1 MGSSF
6 AFVGHRKATD
16 YRVVS
21 KRVVGRSDDTTLL
34 LGLLLLLEERG
45 RRLYRAYS
53 YYTSLRF
60 DDDVS
65 LVNAACKEMCP
76 QKSLSLSAMDAL
88 SLSLYLY
95 AWCVFRERHV
105 LLFPTTNTHTTT
117 TLDDDDTHT
126 TTDTTNVVVKSLSLS
141 SFLCR
146 FLERFLDD
154 EKKKE
159 KKKKSDF

>member
-34 LGLLLLLEERG
+34 GLLLLEERG

-88 SLSLYLY
+88 SLSLSTYTRGV
-95 AWCVFRERHV
+95 CSEK
-105 LLFPTTNTHTTT
+105 
-117 TLDDDDTHT
+117 DT
-126 TTDTTNVVVKSLSLS
+126 SS
-141 SFLCR
+141 SFR
-146 FLERFLDD
+146 PQ
-154 EKKKE
+154 
-159 KKKKSDF
+159 

>member
-1 MGSSF
+1 MMIYMY
-6 AFVGHRKATD
+6 RKATD
-16 YRVVS
+16 RVVS

-34 LGLLLLLEERG
+34 GLLLLEERG

-105 LLFPTTNTHTTT
+105 LLFPTTVNTHTHTTT
-117 TLDDDDTHT
+117 PLDDDDTTT
-126 TTDTTNVVVKSLSLS
+126 TTDTTNVVVKSLSLFFFV
-141 SFLCR
+141 SFSR
-146 FLERFLDD
+146 TFFGRR
-154 EKKKE
+154 KE
-159 KKKKSDF
+159 KREEKKSDF